1 MRATLTTISIV
12 VGIYAFGAGCR
23 GGSTNLFNWGK
34 QDQVAA
40 ETEHDYGYYEEDH
53 YGCEEYYDADSEPY
67 DGEYYS
73 EYDDG
78 DYLAYEPC
86 RHGYWYPHEECEY
99 GD

>member
-1 MRATLTTISIV
+1 MRATLMTISIV

-23 GGSTNLFNWGK
+23 GSSANLFNWGK

-40 ETEHDYGYYEEDH
+40 ESEYDYGYYQEDY
-53 YGCEEYYDADSEPY
+53 YGCQEDYYADSESY

-73 EYDDG
+73 EYDQD
-78 DYLAYEPC
+78 DYIAYEPC
-86 RHGYWYPHEECEY
+86 EHGYWYPHEECEY